1 MVREEQLVL
10 PRLVLRMRKAV
21 RRLRAR
27 TGNEQDLSG
36 AATQAR
42 WQAMLYEMDARN
54 REAERRLA
62 EAERALNRLGRN

>member
-1 MVREEQLVL
+1 ML
-10 PRLVLRMRKAV
+10 PRLVLRVRKAV
-21 RRLRAR
+21 RRLKARA
-27 TGNEQDLSG
+27 NDEQDLSG